1 MSATDTRCHIV
12 HLLYRFAAGGLENVI
27 VQLINGLPHSA
38 YRHTVIAL
46 TTVDAVFARRIQ
58 SPDVELIAMNK
69 APGQPFRMYPAMY
82 RLLRRLQPD
91 VFHSCNLAAL
101 EFAPVAALTGV
112 RRRIHAEHGWDVAD
126 PDGSNRR
133 YQFLRKVYKHF
144 VQDFVAVSEQLNSYL
159 LNRIGISEKRVHLV
173 PNGVDVDRFKPYL
186 PDDASPEGYP
196 FEKNKHWVMGTVG
209 RLEPIKNQPLLARAF
224 VQLVQSKPVGYENL
238 RLVIVGAG
246 PLDKEIRHIFE
257 AAGMQHLVW
266 MPGMR
271 SDIPE
276 ILRMLDC
283 FVLPSLS
290 EGTSCTLQEAMACGL
305 ISVVT
310 DVGGNRQ
317 VLVGGRYGVLT
328 PSGNINAMSA
338 ALLTVWQRDVD
349 MHPAQQDI
357 RKIAQQ
363 NFSLNAVLEKY
374 ENLMQCGVSRG

>member
-1 MSATDTRCHIV
+1 
-12 HLLYRFAAGGLENVI
+12 
-27 VQLINGLPHSA
+27 
-38 YRHTVIAL
+38 
-46 TTVDAVFARRIQ
+46 
-58 SPDVELIAMNK
+58 
-69 APGQPFRMYPAMY
+69 
-82 RLLRRLQPD
+82 
-91 VFHSCNLAAL
+91 
-101 EFAPVAALTGV
+101 
-112 RRRIHAEHGWDVAD
+112 
-126 PDGSNRR
+126 
-133 YQFLRKVYKHF
+133 
-144 VQDFVAVSEQLNSYL
+144 
-159 LNRIGISEKRVHLV
+159 
-173 PNGVDVDRFKPYL
+173 
-186 PDDASPEGYP
+186 
-196 FEKNKHWVMGTVG
+196 
-209 RLEPIKNQPLLARAF
+209 
-224 VQLVQSKPVGYENL
+224 
-238 RLVIVGAG
+238 
-246 PLDKEIRHIFE
+246 
-257 AAGMQHLVW
+257 LVW